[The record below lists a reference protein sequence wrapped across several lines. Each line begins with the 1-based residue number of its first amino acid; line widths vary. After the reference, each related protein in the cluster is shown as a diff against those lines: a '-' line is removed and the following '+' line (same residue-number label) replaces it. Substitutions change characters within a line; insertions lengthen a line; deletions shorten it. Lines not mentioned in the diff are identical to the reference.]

1 MSAFNP
7 HCCSTLLRASGQH
20 YTTTPLSTH
29 ILSDCILYSRASCLH
44 LSPSSPY
51 HASIKNVS
59 GTHSQLAVKSSNTSL
74 LTDGFCFFH
83 VGRALR
89 LLSRLSRAS
98 SGLSSAASSRSLAT
112 DASAQELK
120 RTVLYEDH
128 VALGGKMVP
137 FAGYALPVQY
147 KDSLINSHMHCR
159 TVTTQPPHTGIAAA
173 TPLRIEHVER
183 LTEPPM
189 RVLSLP

>member
-1 MSAFNP
+1 LEQFF
-7 HCCSTLLRASGQH
+7 
-20 YTTTPLSTH
+20 
-29 ILSDCILYSRASCLH
+29 CLFA
-44 LSPSSPY
+44 L
-51 HASIKNVS
+51 
-59 GTHSQLAVKSSNTSL
+59 
-74 LTDGFCFFH
+74 
-83 VGRALR
+83 RALR

-98 SGLSSAASSRSLAT
+98 SNLHSTARSRSLAT

-159 TVTTQPPHTGIAAA
+159 TVTTHDDTNTETAAA
-173 TPLRIEHVER
+173 TPLPHQ
-183 LTEPPM
+183 
-189 RVLSLP
+189 SCH